1 MPGKYA
7 RAEAAANSLIRELE
21 DKQAELEA
29 AQEAARELAKLQ
41 EKPKHRGLDE
51 QIKGA
56 EAKRGNRGG
65 YGWPGLER
73 SSDEER

>member
-1 MPGKYA
+1 M
-7 RAEAAANSLIRELE
+7 RHSLICELE
-21 DKQAELEA
+21 DKQTELEA
-29 AQEAARELAKLQ
+29 AQEAARELTKLQ

-51 QIKGA
+51 QIKSA

>member
-56 EAKRGNRGG
+56 EAKSGNRGG
-65 YGWPGLER
+65 YGRSDWER
-73 SSDEER
+73 SFDKDR

>member
-1 MPGKYA
+1 MPSKYA
-7 RAEAAANSLIRELE
+7 RAEAAANSLICEPE

-65 YGWPGLER
+65 YGWPGLEKY
-73 SSDEER
+73 SDEER

>member
-29 AQEAARELAKLQ
+29 AQEAARELSKLQ
-41 EKPKHRGLDE
+41 EKPKRRGLDDV
-51 QIKGA
+51 IHAAA
-56 EAKRGNRGG
+56 EKRNGLGEEERK
-65 YGWPGLER
+65 GLER
-73 SSDEER
+73 LGKDAR